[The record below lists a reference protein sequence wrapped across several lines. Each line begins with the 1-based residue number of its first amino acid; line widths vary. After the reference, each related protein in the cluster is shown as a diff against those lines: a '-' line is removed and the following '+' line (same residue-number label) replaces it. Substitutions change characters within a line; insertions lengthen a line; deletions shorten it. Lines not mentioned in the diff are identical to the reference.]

1 MKILVVED
9 DALVGWTIDRQLTRA
24 GYDVSVAGCGSD
36 ALDMSLG
43 CAPDLVVLDLT
54 LPDMAGRDVLRGL
67 RALDPDLPVLIL
79 SGALPAA
86 EMLDRFGIGAYAV
99 LTKPFRGVELVA
111 RIRGILPRPGDGPD
125 DGPEAVMRLGDRA

>member
-24 GYDVSVAGCGSD
+24 GYDVSVAGSGSD

-54 LPDMAGRDVLRGL
+54 LPDMTGRDVLRGL

-86 EMLDRFGIGAYAV
+86 EMLDRFGIGAHAV

-111 RIRGILPRPGDGPD
+111 RIRGILPRPDNGPD
-125 DGPEAVMRLGDRA
+125 DGLDAGMHLGDRA